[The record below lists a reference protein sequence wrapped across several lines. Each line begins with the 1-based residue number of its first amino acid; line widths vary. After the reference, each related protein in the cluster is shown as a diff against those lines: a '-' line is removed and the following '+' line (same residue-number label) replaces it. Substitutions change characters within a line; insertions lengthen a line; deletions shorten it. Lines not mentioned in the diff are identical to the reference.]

1 MNKEERILKYIN
13 TADELVFSGKRYYEN
28 EFYNGTAPKGIF
40 ASEYLKTST
49 LQNNG
54 WIRVNMC
61 HKDHT
66 VEEYYDK

>member
-1 MNKEERILKYIN
+1 MRSFEELK
-13 TADELVFSGKRYYEN
+13 N
-28 EFYNGTAPKGIF
+28 EFYNGAAPKGMF

-54 WIRVNMC
+54 WIRVNMY

-66 VEEYYDK
+66 VEKYYDK